1 MNENKVRKY
10 QKAQCI
16 VLRKTGMFYR
26 AIGSTIGIY
35 RASVQRAFERYGETG
50 DFKDSSRYGRP
61 KNLGQRNICVLK
73 KFGSR

>member
-26 AIGSTIGIY
+26 AIGSTIDISTELQFNVLLKDMEKLVIL
-35 RASVQRAFERYGETG
+35 RIVLVVPDQKTSVKEIFV
-50 DFKDSSRYGRP
+50 
-61 KNLGQRNICVLK
+61 C
-73 KFGSR
+73 